1 MSVEILIMIITLSS
15 ASMSIVFLFSVT
27 KDIKIDEKSIT
38 KIFGKENIKKVQ
50 EAKTDEELAKIVRN
64 LTKKQ
69 KVKLKSLL
77 ESQDIRVAIDALKT
91 HILKQDL
98 TGEKE

>member
-1 MSVEILIMIITLSS
+1 MSAEYLIMIITLSS
-15 ASMSIVFLFSVT
+15 ASMSIIFLFSIT

-38 KIFGKENIKKVQ
+38 KIFGKENIQKVK

-69 KVKLKSLL
+69 KVKLKALL

-91 HILKQDL
+91 HILK
-98 TGEKE
+98 KN

>member
-1 MSVEILIMIITLSS
+1 MSAEILIMIITLSS
-15 ASMSIVFLFSVT
+15 ASMSIIFLFSVT
-27 KDIKIDEKSIT
+27 REIKIDEKSIT
-38 KIFGKENIKKVQ
+38 KIFGKENIQKVK

-69 KVKLKSLL
+69 KVKLKALL

-91 HILKQDL
+91 HILK
-98 TGEKE
+98 KN